1 MAIEFESNQDKKQQK
16 ILQAEEN
23 AIAEKEGRKPKQIR
37 VKKSKKSAIQKLSTF
52 LLTLSILGLIYAIT
66 FSFSG
71 IIFFISLAFLWLIWI
86 ATVVLLTV
94 FTLGII
100 WLSKGWQTF
109 NSGFIAFNNSLSNF
123 MIDVVNFLH
132 NTFAYFATGFAV
144 AMLGYL
150 IMKIV
155 QYKKHKDEKGSKAQ
169 LVWTI
174 VMVVFFACFII
185 FDIIAMNN
193 KIFG

>member
-37 VKKSKKSAIQKLSTF
+37 VKKSKKSALQKLSTF

-71 IIFFISLAFLWLIWI
+71 IIFFISQAFLWLFWI
-86 ATVVLLTV
+86 ATVVILTV
-94 FTLGII
+94 LTLGII
-100 WLSKGWQTF
+100 WASKRWQTF
-109 NSGFIAFNNSLSNF
+109 NSGFISFNNSLGNF
-123 MIDVVNFLH
+123 IGDVVNFLH

-144 AMLGYL
+144 VMLGYL
-150 IMKIV
+150 ILKIV
-155 QYKKHKDEKGSKAQ
+155 QYKKHKDEKGIKAQ

-193 KIFG
+193 KLFG